1 VTVKTHL
8 NRLPSNPSVKV
19 MTDEQPVTSRVSRF
33 GGGLPQPVR
42 VLLVARFVNRLGAF
56 SMPFLAVLLVQ
67 DHGASV
73 TVAGLVVGA
82 FGAATIPSRLLG
94 GRLVAEVGAKAAV
107 VIGLCGTAVAQLVIA
122 AAPGL
127 GVALAGAVLLGL
139 CFEIYEPASQ
149 GLIADVTPDHLL
161 PSAYGLLGVTLSGAG
176 LAAGLIAAT
185 VGRLGLAWLFV
196 VDAVTA
202 LACALLVAAA
212 LAPTPRPSQGEIA
225 KARPWSDRRLLVLM
239 ATGTSF
245 ATVYLAIPMALPI
258 SLAGAGRPPSDAGLL
273 ATLAALVILAAQ
285 PLLRRHGDP
294 HPRMVSGYV
303 LLAVGL
309 AIAGIRPTILG
320 YTVATVVIAMGDAL
334 LLGYAYTL
342 VARLAPTGAKAAY
355 FAAYG
360 ITWGIALTIGPPLM
374 GLVLDQGATVFWFA
388 AAGAMLAT
396 GVAHGL
402 SARALALTPRPLG
415 ADVG

>member
-1 VTVKTHL
+1 
-8 NRLPSNPSVKV
+8 
-19 MTDEQPVTSRVSRF
+19 MTDKQPVTSRVTWLGEGMPR
-33 GGGLPQPVR
+33 PVK

-73 TVAGLVVGA
+73 SVAGLVVGA

-94 GRLVAEVGAKAAV
+94 GRLVAEVGSKAAV
-107 VIGLCGTAVAQLVIA
+107 TIGLFGTAAAQLVIA
-122 AAPGL
+122 GAPGL
-127 GVALAGAVLLGL
+127 GVALAGAILLGL

-161 PSAYGLLGVTLSGAG
+161 PSAYGLLGVTLS
-176 LAAGLIAAT
+176 AAGLVAGVIAAT

-196 VDAVTA
+196 IDAVTA
-202 LACALLVAAA
+202 LACALLVVTA
-212 LAPTPRPSQGEIA
+212 LAPTPRPTRQENA
-225 KARPWSDRRLLVLM
+225 TARPWSDRRLLVLM

-258 SLAGAGRPPSDAGLL
+258 SLAAAGRPPSDAGLL
-273 ATLAALVILAAQ
+273 ATLAALVFLAAQ
-285 PLLRRHGDP
+285 PLLRRHDDP
-294 HPRMVSGYV
+294 HRRVVGGYA
-303 LLAVGL
+303 LLAIGL
-309 AIAGIRPTILG
+309 AIAGIVPTAVG
-320 YTVATVVIAMGDAL
+320 YTLSTVVVALGDAL

-342 VARLAPTGAKAAY
+342 VARLAPPGAKAAY

-360 ITWGIALTIGPPLM
+360 ITWGIALTLGPPVM
-374 GLVLDQGATVFWFA
+374 GLMLDQGIRTFWLL

-396 GVAHGL
+396 GVAHRL
-402 SARALALTPRPLG
+402 SARALSPGPIG
-415 ADVG
+415 AVVS